1 MKSESCDLET
11 ATIAMGM
18 KHEGENKVTENL
30 YVGPS
35 PPWAQKVLLRKKG
48 TNSYPMKWK
57 DLEKIKAASL
67 GTEAPQQKL

>member
-1 MKSESCDLET
+1 MAEDTGQKLLVGPHGEGCDSRGSQTGSVKSESCDLET

-35 PPWAQKVLLRKKG
+35 PP
-48 TNSYPMKWK
+48 
-57 DLEKIKAASL
+57 
-67 GTEAPQQKL
+67 